1 MGILTETYLN
11 WEKGHTEP
19 VASQFRPVVAFL
31 GYDPSPT
38 PTTLAERLEAK
49 RRASGM
55 TFSQV
60 ARHLGWD
67 EGTLT
72 RYLSGTWRMPA
83 ARARA
88 LEKFL
93 GTDAAAILPQSLQ
106 DPGG

>member
-1 MGILTETYLN
+1 
-11 WEKGHTEP
+11 
-19 VASQFRPVVAFL
+19 
-31 GYDPSPT
+31 
-38 PTTLAERLEAK
+38 
-49 RRASGM
+49 M

-72 RYLSGTWRMPA
+72 RYLNGTWRMPA

-93 GTDAAAILPQSLQ
+93 GTDAAATLPQPLQ
-106 DPGG
+106 DPGR